1 MIGETRPAG
10 IDPFNLQKGTYIDI
24 DRVQHQWRKNDSK
37 AEERIQRY
45 ENGDLSSNPESF
57 AAQNTVNW
65 IERQRKDGGAEPIV
79 MRTDHGGIRVLTDAE
94 AVRYLNNQAN
104 AGLRKHKSKTEMLL
118 TAVDASQ
125 LTDHQQRELE
135 THQRKH
141 AFILAAHQGART
153 QGLRMQRKG
162 MVLPDYR
169 DRDNKSGQSKT

>member
-1 MIGETRPAG
+1 MEVGHIRPPG
-10 IDPFNLQKGTYIDI
+10 IVPFNLQKGTFIDI
-24 DRVQHQWRKNDSK
+24 DRVQFQRRRNDSN
-37 AEERIQRY
+37 ADERIQRY
-45 ENGDLSSNPESF
+45 LNGDLSSNPESF
-57 AAQNTVNW
+57 ACQIVIGW
-65 IERQRKDGGAEPIV
+65 VERQRKEAGAEPVV
-79 MRTDHGGIRVLTDAE
+79 MRCDHGGIRVLTDAE

-104 AGLRKHKSKTEMLL
+104 AGLRKHKSKTELLL

-162 MVLPDYR
+162 MTLPDYR
-169 DRDNKSGQSKT
+169 DDKSGQPKA

>member
-1 MIGETRPAG
+1 MELGQTRPAG
-10 IDPFNLQKGTYIDI
+10 IDPFNLQKGTLIDA
-24 DRVQHQWRKNDSK
+24 DRVQHQWRRNDSK
-37 AEERIQRY
+37 ADERIQRY
-45 ENGDLSSNPESF
+45 QNGDLSSNPESF
-57 AAQNTVNW
+57 ACQIVIGW
-65 IERQRKDGGAEPIV
+65 VERQRKEAGAEPVV
-79 MRTDHGGIRVLTDAE
+79 MRCDHGGIRVLTDAE

-104 AGLRKHKSKTEMLL
+104 AGLRKHKSKTELLL

-162 MVLPDYR
+162 MTLPDYR
-169 DRDNKSGQSKT
+169 DDKSGQPKA